1 MLLYMSYHN
10 CQYLYLSDDQAII
23 GAGRVEWQN
32 IPTLS
37 QSSRE
42 CYITVSE
49 INVIFSSAQSHTD
62 VIVKGSLPSMNYK
75 STDNS
80 EPLVAVLH
88 SKNDNKVFDL
98 NIENPI
104 HLLSNDNIKSFKIS
118 LTETD
123 GTVIGSP
130 SACSVLLKLEYV
142 DQKEQTESYL
152 SEIPKHLGGI

>member
-1 MLLYMSYHN
+1 MLLYMSYSN

-42 CYITVSE
+42 CYITVAK
-49 INVIFSSAQSHTD
+49 INVVFGSSQTHTD
-62 VIVKGSLPSMNYK
+62 ILVKGSLSTINYK

-88 SKNDNKVFDL
+88 SDDAKVFDL

-104 HLLSNDNIKSFKIS
+104 HLLTNDNIKSLKLT

-123 GTVIGSP
+123 GTATASP
-130 SACSVLLKLEYV
+130 DSCNVLLKIEYV
-142 DQKEQTESYL
+142 DQAKQTENYL
-152 SEIPKHLGGI
+152 SEIPKLL